1 MALVVGLTGGIGSG
15 KSFVARLFAACGV
28 SVIDADYIAHTLTAK
43 DGAALNAIIACFGA
57 SYLIAPGI
65 LDRAKLRQRVFSDAG
80 ALADLEAI
88 THPLIRDALA
98 KQTLSVAAAPYVIH
112 MIPLLVESGQW
123 RKRVDR
129 VLVVDCP
136 PETQIVRVMRRS
148 QLSRDDVLA
157 IMARQ
162 VTRAA
167 RLAVADDVIDN
178 YGELEMTVDDQVRVL
193 HQRYLYLAGSPAVG
207 P

>member
-1 MALVVGLTGGIGSG
+1 MPANVIARAVSSVVVTDCAVAVGTSLTG
-15 KSFVARLFAACGV
+15 VTV
-28 SVIDADYIAHTLTAK
+28 
-43 DGAALNAIIACFGA
+43 
-57 SYLIAPGI
+57 
-65 LDRAKLRQRVFSDAG
+65 
-80 ALADLEAI
+80 
-88 THPLIRDALA
+88 
-98 KQTLSVAAAPYVIH
+98 TLSVAAAPYVIH